1 MSRQGSESR
10 CWFLLCK
17 RMREDRALKLERYAA
32 EYFEPMLGKF
42 PELKGNVHLVL
53 RKRGW
58 FAEHKPVLHIIVRA
72 EDLEES

>member
-1 MSRQGSESR
+1 MSSQESESSG
-10 CWFLLCK
+10 WFLLCK
-17 RMREDRALKLERYAA
+17 RMREDRALKLEQYAA

-42 PELKGNVHLVL
+42 PQLKGKVHLAL